1 MKIQIILYLTV
12 LTFTFSC
19 SISKPPTKSLS
30 EYDKVSNHP
39 EYSAVKSTIEDYING
54 LYDVDA
60 ARIENGVD
68 TTLRKIGYWYDK
80 EDQQYKD
87 NLEMSY
93 QQLHSLSKKWNSEGN
108 RASTDSPKKIT
119 IYEINDKTAIG
130 KIEAVWGIDYFQ
142 LAKVDNKWKIFN
154 IIWQSYPPKN

>member
-54 LYDVDA
+54 LYDVD
-60 ARIENGVD
+60 D
-68 TTLRKIGYWYDK
+68 
-80 EDQQYKD
+80 
-87 NLEMSY
+87 
-93 QQLHSLSKKWNSEGN
+93 